1 MKRPDEDLVKDER
14 GAAYVEFL
22 IAFLPLFTLFLGMV
36 QWALMGAADLVVQH
50 AASRAVRAAVV
61 VIDDDPERY
70 DGASR
75 RQVDMDGDSDG
86 GSDMASIIGLSCG
99 GGVGLPGRN
108 GGPRLAAIRQA
119 AGWPLLA
126 LAPSYDQVLETD
138 SILTAIDDP
147 DCRAA
152 HGSGMYNSMAMAV
165 SFPTAPHSTS
175 YRTNFNHGDQ
185 VTARVTYAYHCGVPL
200 INRLMCE
207 SYPAIRYGALGAVAD
222 AIIRDIADGSIDGE
236 LGRMRLERL
245 ELSRERHER
254 DEDAADAMQYAPDG
268 DRLNASSLS
277 GSRFKL
283 LQGEATMPL
292 QSARYEY

>member
-1 MKRPDEDLVKDER
+1 MKDER

-61 VIDDDPERY
+61 VLDDDPDRY

-75 RQVDMDGDSDG
+75 REIDHDGDSSG
-86 GSDMASIIGLSCG
+86 GSSMANIIGLECG
-99 GGVGLPGRN
+99 GGVGLPGRS
-108 GGPRLAAIRQA
+108 GGPRIAAIRQA

-126 LAPSYDQVLETD
+126 IAPSYDQVIETD

-147 DCRAA
+147 ACRASNGA
-152 HGSGMYNSMAMAV
+152 GMYNAMAMAV
-165 SFPTAPHSTS
+165 NFPQAPGSSSF
-175 YRTNFNHGDQ
+175 RTNFGHGQ
-185 VTARVTYAYHCGVPL
+185 RITARVTYAYHCGVPL

-207 SYPAIRYGALGAVAD
+207 SYPALRYGALGAIAD

-236 LGRMRLERL
+236 VGRMRLDRL
-245 ELSRERHER
+245 ALSRDRHAR
-254 DEDAADAMQYAPDG
+254 DEEAAEALDSAPQHHM
-268 DRLNASSLS
+268 LNVTSLT

-283 LQGEATMPL
+283 LEGEASMPL
-292 QSARYEY
+292 QSARYDY